1 MLRGLLRGNEMSDL
15 YQVVEGCGT
24 GNENVVAEFS
34 RFDDARRYII
44 SEYYTDEIIYMNV
57 DILKNGSN
65 EF

>member
-1 MLRGLLRGNEMSDL
+1 MSNL

-24 GNENVVAEFS
+24 DNENVVAEFS

-44 SEYYTDEIIYMNV
+44 SEYLPDEIIVMNV
-57 DILKNGSN
+57 DILKNGSA